1 MKSKLTVVAALLAAA
16 FAAGAQA
23 QTAASTEV
31 QRNADQQQRIQDGLK
46 DGSITTQEA
55 AKLEKGQAKVDKLEA
70 KGNRSGSLSA
80 REKAKIDNAQDK
92 QSAAI
97 SRAQTN
103 GVTGNPDSK
112 SSQRMQADVQRN
124 IDQQQR
130 IQAGVQSGQL
140 TGHETARLE
149 KGQAKVDKKEARAG
163 KNGYV
168 SEHEQS
174 RIQRSDDR
182 QSEHIDKQSNDGQ
195 FR

>member
-1 MKSKLTVVAALLAAA
+1 MKFNHTVIAAMLTAA

-23 QTAASTEV
+23 QTASAEV
-31 QRNADQQQRIQDGLK
+31 QGNVDQQQRIQDGLK
-46 DGSITTQEA
+46 DGSITTREA

-70 KGNRSGSLSA
+70 KGNRSGSLSE
-80 REKAKIDNAQDK
+80 REKERIDRAQNK

-97 SRAQTN
+97 DHAQNN
-103 GVTGNPDSK
+103 GVSGNPNST
-112 SSQRMQADVQRN
+112 SSQRMQSNVQRN

-130 IQAGVQSGQL
+130 IQEGVQSGQL

-163 KNGYV
+163 KNGV
-168 SEHEQS
+168 VTEHEQS
-174 RIQRSDDR
+174 RIESSGDR
-182 QSEHIDKQSNDGQ
+182 QGERITEQKTDGQ